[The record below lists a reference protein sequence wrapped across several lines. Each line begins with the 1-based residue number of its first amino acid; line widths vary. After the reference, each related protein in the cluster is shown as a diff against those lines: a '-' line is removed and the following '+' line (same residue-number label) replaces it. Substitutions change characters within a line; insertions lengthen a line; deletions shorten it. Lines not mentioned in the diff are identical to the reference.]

1 MQNNDAI
8 SELKLR
14 ENRSGY
20 SPALKTGLQETTT
33 RVQEMHHAIAG
44 LSFQMLRWI
53 PGLAGPV
60 RLVQS
65 THDAI
70 ADGVYAAIRQGVGGA
85 LTVADLLE
93 PHAIAA
99 IKPPEAAAPTRLS
112 IGVRS
117 ALNAVVGDH
126 LHHSANPLAIPMG
139 CYVGGHPIPLTTEG
153 LAANLS
159 SLSDQ
164 LCLFIHGLGCDE
176 HSWRRTAA
184 TADDAPNQH
193 YGQRLQAEL
202 GYTPLYL
209 RYNTGLTVAYNG
221 QQLAQLIERLLA
233 AWPQPVR
240 KLAII
245 GHSMGGLVARS
256 ACQHAADQ
264 DLPWLQQ
271 VQMIVCLGSPHQGA
285 ALERLGHRITTALHR
300 SKVTAPLG
308 KIAAAR
314 SAGIQNLR
322 YGLRALDRPNQ
333 TPAAL
338 PGVALRFIGANL
350 AKNPDHPLGHLLG
363 DGLVTLRSA
372 TAPTLPGD
380 VATVKLGGL
389 HHMALLNEP
398 RVYQQIRQWLTD
410 DAQAQ

>member
-1 MQNNDAI
+1 MANNDAI
-8 SELKLR
+8 PELKPR
-14 ENRSGY
+14 GNRSGY
-20 SPALKTGLQETTT
+20 YPALKTGLQETAT
-33 RVQEMHHAIAG
+33 RVQEIHQAIAG

-60 RLVQS
+60 KLVQS

-70 ADGVYAAIRQGVGGA
+70 AGGVYAAIRQGVGGA

-93 PHAIAA
+93 PHAVAA
-99 IKPPEAAAPTRLS
+99 IQPPAAAAPTRLS

-139 CYVGGHPIPLTTEG
+139 CYVRGHPIPLTTEG

-159 SLSDQ
+159 SLNDQ

-176 HSWRRTAA
+176 HSWRWNSTMTAN
-184 TADDAPNQH
+184 APSQD

-221 QQLAQLIERLLA
+221 QQLVQLIERLLA

-256 ACQHAADQ
+256 ACQQAADQ
-264 DLPWLQQ
+264 DSPWLPQI
-271 VQMIVCLGSPHQGA
+271 QMIVCLGSPHQGA

-314 SAGIQNLR
+314 SAGIKNLR
-322 YGLRALDRPNQ
+322 YGLRTLDRSDQ
-333 TPAAL
+333 TPTAL

-389 HHMALLNEP
+389 HHMALLNDP
-398 RVYQQIRQWLTD
+398 RVYQQIRQWLMD
-410 DAQAQ
+410 DAKAK